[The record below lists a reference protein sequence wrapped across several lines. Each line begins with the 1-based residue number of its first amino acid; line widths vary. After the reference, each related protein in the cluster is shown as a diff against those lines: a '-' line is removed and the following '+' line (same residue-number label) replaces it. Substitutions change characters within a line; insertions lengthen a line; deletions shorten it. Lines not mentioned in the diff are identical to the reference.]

1 MHRRQSLS
9 PNVGLLAIFAVVLAT
24 SGCSGSGGDK
34 AGGARVDRP
43 TVLTLANHE
52 GASEDFQHWI
62 DEVQRRSAGSLRIEV
77 SPRWRD
83 DATDYDK
90 ATIADV
96 QAGKVQLAKV
106 SARAYDT
113 VGVDSF
119 QALLAPFLIDNQTL
133 EQRVLE
139 SEIAGAMLAGVDRL
153 GLVGLAVLPSG
164 FRKPLGLRRPL
175 VTVQDYRDARIAV
188 TEGEVARATFVA
200 LGATPIRYRSGGSLS
215 EFDGAELGL
224 NPING
229 NRYDRGAH
237 SLTANV
243 TFWPKPVTIVANQKV
258 FDSLTTGQQD
268 ALRRAGS
275 SVISR
280 QLKLLQELNIQD
292 RSSLCRRRLRFM
304 RASSQDLATLRRA
317 VQPVYDEI
325 GRDPASRSHLQR
337 ILTMKREAGASTPE
351 APGCSPAE
359 SAVAT
364 TGGSSPTLDGV
375 YTGTVTKVPDGWPVD
390 ENLGDYKLTFVGGR
404 FQYAQDSPAGP
415 FASSGTYTVDKR
427 EIVVNFDAGYNNG
440 ETLTCEWSIYKDTL
454 TLRDVRSASLE
465 CGFLRLTTWRRVG

>member
-9 PNVGLLAIFAVVLAT
+9 PTVALLAIFAVVLAT
-24 SGCSGSGGDK
+24 AGCSGSGGDK
-34 AGGARVDRP
+34 AGGARVERP

-52 GASEDFQHWI
+52 GGSEDFQHWVE
-62 DEVQRRSAGSLRIEV
+62 EVQRRSAGSLRIEV

-119 QALLAPFLIDNQTL
+119 QALLAPLLIDNQTL

-139 SEIAGAMLAGVDRL
+139 SELASAMLAGVDRL
-153 GLVGLAVLPSG
+153 GLVGLAVLPTG
-164 FRKPLGLRRPL
+164 LRKPLGLRRPL

-200 LGATPIRYRSGGSLS
+200 LGATPVRYPSGGSLS
-215 EFDGAELGL
+215 AFDGAELGL

-229 NRYDRGAH
+229 NGYDRGAH

-243 TFWPKPVTIVANQKV
+243 TFWPKPVTIVANRKL

-280 QLKLLQELNIQD
+280 QVKSLQELNIED
-292 RSSLCRRRLRFM
+292 RSSLCRRQLHFVH
-304 RASSQDLATLRRA
+304 ASTQDLAALRRA
-317 VQPVYDEI
+317 VQPVHDDI
-325 GRDPASRSHLQR
+325 GRNPASRSHLQR
-337 ILTMKREAGASTPE
+337 ILTMKREAGASTPD
-351 APGCSPAE
+351 APRCSPAE
-359 SAVAT
+359 AAVAP
-364 TGGSSPTLDGV
+364 GESSPTLDGV

-390 ENLGDYKLTFVGGR
+390 ENLGDYKLTFASGR
-404 FQYAQDSPAGP
+404 FQYAQDSPSGP
-415 FASSGTYTVDKR
+415 IASSGTYTVDKR
-427 EIVVNFDAGYNNG
+427 EVMVNFDAGYNQG
-440 ETLTCEWSIYKDTL
+440 SALACEWSIYKDTL
-454 TLRDVRSASLE
+454 TLRDVPSASLE

>member
-9 PNVGLLAIFAVVLAT
+9 PRIALLAIFAVVLAT

-52 GASEDFQHWI
+52 GGSEDFQHWVE
-62 DEVQRRSAGSLRIEV
+62 EVQRLSGGSLRIEV

-96 QAGKVQLAKV
+96 QTGKVQLAKV

-119 QALLAPFLIDNQTL
+119 QALLAPFLVDNQTL

-153 GLVGLAVLPSG
+153 GLVGLAVLPTG
-164 FRKPLGLRRPL
+164 LRKPLGLRRPL

-200 LGATPIRYRSGGSLS
+200 LGATPVRYRSGGSLS
-215 EFDGAELGL
+215 GFDGAELGL
-224 NPING
+224 NQISG
-229 NRYDRGAH
+229 NEYDRGAH

-243 TFWPKPVTIVANQKV
+243 NFWPKPVTIVANRKI

-280 QLKLLQELNIQD
+280 QLKLLQELNIDD
-292 RSSLCRRRLRFM
+292 RSSLCRRLRFVH
-304 RASSQDLATLRRA
+304 ASNQDLAALRRA

-325 GRDPASRSHLQR
+325 GRNPAARSYLQQ
-337 ILTMKREAGASTPE
+337 ILTMKREAGASTPD

-359 SAVAT
+359 SAVAA
-364 TGGSSPTLDGV
+364 TGESSPILDGV
-375 YTGTVTKVPDGWPVD
+375 YTGTVTKVPDGWPVN
-390 ENLGDYKLTFVGGR
+390 ENLGDYKLTFAGGR
-404 FQYAQDSPAGP
+404 FQYSQDSPAGLI
-415 FASSGTYTVDKR
+415 ASSGTYTVDKR
-427 EIVVNFDAGYNNG
+427 EVVVNFDAGDNRG
-440 ETLTCEWSIYKDTL
+440 EGLACEWSIYKDRL